1 MLSLMHVGATVHDLP
16 AAMADYAGLVTGP
29 WVVSD
34 PLLFAAYDGIEGG
47 VVDQRVTMAFARLAG
62 GPTLELIAPSAETPD
77 SPQRRLLEERPGIS
91 HIAYWSSDLA
101 TTARELIAAT
111 ARACSVPPRRTAN
124 GSRRCSKRKERTGLW
139 PSFVRATSSSLRAR
153 WWNCS
158 TRRSG
163 GLHSTPLRSGDLRGH
178 SGAASLS
185 WRPS

>member
-62 GPTLELIAPSAETPD
+62 GPALELIAPSAETPD

-101 TTARELIAAT
+101 TTARELIARGARLFSAAT
-111 ARACSVPPRRTAN
+111 QDGERLAEVLEAQGEDGLLAELRACYLQLA
-124 GSRRCSKRKERTGLW
+124 
-139 PSFVRATSSSLRAR
+139 
-153 WWNCS
+153 
-158 TRRSG
+158 
-163 GLHSTPLRSGDLRGH
+163 
-178 SGAASLS
+178 SGALVELLDTTLWGAPLEHLCGAGICEVV
-185 WRPS
+185 PAPPV